1 MRIRVWY
8 VPYVRVWYKSAYGTE
23 HHHLMYHDMAILV
36 SRGQTLFFA
45 QGLYRFQYKR
55 PARKRV
61 WESSQCILVQRP
73 TDIVGR

>member
-1 MRIRVWY
+1 MVKLCCWDDESFAFTSSNRVKRDRWIDRLG
-8 VPYVRVWYKSAYGTE
+8 VGRRGG
-23 HHHLMYHDMAILV
+23 LLV

-61 WESSQCILVQRP
+61 WESL
-73 TDIVGR
+73 